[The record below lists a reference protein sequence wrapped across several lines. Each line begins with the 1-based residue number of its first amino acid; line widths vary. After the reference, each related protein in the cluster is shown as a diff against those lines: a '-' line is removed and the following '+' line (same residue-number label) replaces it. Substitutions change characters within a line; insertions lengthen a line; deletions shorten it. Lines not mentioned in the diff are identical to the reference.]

1 MKASGIYNALK
12 GLSHE
17 IFGPVYWPVWMHLG
31 LNKNRFWFLNFK
43 GAPLKWGRHF
53 KFLCV
58 SVQTFSE
65 ILLWETGDSVV
76 ANHSPRTGDSV
87 ANHSRRFYDSPRNI
101 STLSSVSRRTANQ
114 NSTKIWEPQAQLPII
129 LRDSKN
135 LWECLAWNAS
145 KLKISI

>member
-1 MKASGIYNALK
+1 MLKYELYQTSTIGVKDFQLYTIEYKSYIQFILNNLHSLK

-43 GAPLKWGRHF
+43 EAPSIWGSHF

-65 ILLWETGDSVV
+65 ILRISENYWQL
-76 ANHSPRTGDSV
+76 RTQLPILLRELGTQLPILLRELG
-87 ANHSRRFYDSPRNI
+87 N
-101 STLSSVSRRTANQ
+101 
-114 NSTKIWEPQAQLPII
+114 QLPII
-129 LRDSKN
+129 LGGSTI
-135 LWECLAWNAS
+135 LQE
-145 KLKISI
+145 IFTP